1 MACVCR
7 RLGSVTET
15 TTAVT
20 TQTRPAARTIRAVK
34 TTSPAG
40 MVTVYQAATY
50 VTGSGIARTAQMKTR
65 GYVAEPPPLH
75 APGVLSIVEMGLVLP
90 GVVSVMDARI
100 V

>member
-7 RLGSVTET
+7 RLGSVTGT

-20 TQTRPAARTIRAVK
+20 TQTRPAARTTRAAK

-40 MVTVYQAATY
+40 MAIVYQAATY
-50 VTGSGIARTAQMKTR
+50 VTGNGIARTAQMKTR
-65 GYVAEPPPLH
+65 GYVAEPPPPH
-75 APGVLSIVEMGLVLP
+75 APGVLLIVAMGLALP
-90 GVVSVMDARI
+90 GVLSVMDARI